1 MPYIYYYFN
10 SKYARENY
18 QTMTGQPYSL
28 IDDVVIREDAEVLP
42 DGEILFKY
50 MRVVDNAWIEVES
63 EPGSAQINNIKH
75 LYGAVR
81 LLRGKSIDVSE
92 NPAMKLL
99 LAFCLMFLGTNNNKV
114 LEKELANMYIDGM
127 KEFYKRLP
135 HDEFWSEVFEKYN
148 QNEYVATYFRDNG
161 GLLKSA
167 AALEIH
173 KEELKDIN
181 NKYTA

>member
-1 MPYIYYYFN
+1 MIRKEKLSFRVKRKILN
-10 SKYARENY
+10 IKSNLLRAIV
-18 QTMTGQPYSL
+18 SL
-28 IDDVVIREDAEVLP
+28 HKRDNNLIVYGGALD
-42 DGEILFKY
+42 LFI
-50 MRVVDNAWIEVES
+50 DNA
-63 EPGSAQINNIKH
+63 KH

-81 LLRGKSIDVSE
+81 LIRRQLTDDNAAIY
-92 NPAMKLL
+92 LL
-99 LAFCLMFLGTNNNKV
+99 AAFCLMFLDINSNNTNKNKV
-114 LEKELANMYIDGM
+114 LEEELANMYIDGM